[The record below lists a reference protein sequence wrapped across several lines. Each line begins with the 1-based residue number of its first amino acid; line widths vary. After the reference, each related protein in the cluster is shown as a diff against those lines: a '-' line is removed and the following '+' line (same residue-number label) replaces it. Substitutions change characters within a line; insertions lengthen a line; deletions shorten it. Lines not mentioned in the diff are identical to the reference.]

1 MEDFIER
8 AHALLTAR
16 PETARVTMV
25 YTHKNATSAHAPGER
40 VEATAKPAKFVFK
53 AFCPNSGLCYKYK
66 AKKANELSRILA
78 SLSPHMF
85 EFGASRKRGISS
97 VLSDTIPEDEAATS
111 ATASTN
117 AQQTAHDIH
126 KEPVAGSA
134 PEPKQPKAE
143 TEKKSSKSKKK
154 KGKKH

>member
-25 YTHKNATSAHAPGER
+25 YTHKNATSATAPGER

-53 AFCPNSGLCYKYK
+53 AYCTKSGLCYKYK

-85 EFGASRKRGISS
+85 EFGTSRKRGVSCL
-97 VLSDTIPEDEAATS
+97 LSDITPEDEAANSST
-111 ATASTN
+111 TAQET
-117 AQQTAHDIH
+117 AQDTPKDS
-126 KEPVAGSA
+126 VAESA
-134 PEPKQPKAE
+134 PEPKVE